1 MTVALTSNDWAA
13 PAGSQRDARRNAA
26 FRAAR
31 RHTVVVR
38 LLRKAI
44 PITAVVA
51 VVALIVT
58 PFLDPLRRIANV
70 SVAAVGISNG
80 KVRMETPRLGGYRKD
95 NRPYEVIADSAYQ
108 DIRNPTQL
116 ELNILTARIQMER
129 EGWVDVNAKT
139 GFFDTQAEKLKLVD
153 DVRVKTETGYDIR
166 MRTADIDF
174 KAGTVVSK
182 EPVKVLLN
190 QTTVDADTLD
200 VKDNGRLIVFEGRV
214 RAFIAN
220 APAKMLAGPE
230 REGSTPAPEL
240 LGPRPV
246 DPASGTVAPAP
257 AASTSETRR

>member
-1 MTVALTSNDWAA
+1 MTVAMTSSDWAA
-13 PAGSQRDARRNAA
+13 PAESRRDARRNAA

-31 RHTVVVR
+31 RHTFVVR

-51 VVALIVT
+51 VVVLIVT
-58 PFLDPLRRIANV
+58 PFLNPLRKVASV

-80 KVRMETPRLGGYRKD
+80 KVKMETPRLGGYRKD
-95 NRPYEVIADSAYQ
+95 NRPYEVIADGAYQ
-108 DIRNPTQL
+108 DIRNPTQI
-116 ELNILTARIQMER
+116 ELNMVTARIQMER
-129 EGWVDVNAKT
+129 EGWVDVKAKT

-166 MRTADIDF
+166 MRKADIDF
-174 KAGTVVSK
+174 KGGTVASN
-182 EPVKVLLN
+182 EPVQVLLN

-240 LGPRPV
+240 LGPPPV
-246 DPASGTVAPAP
+246 DPVKAAP
-257 AASTSETRR
+257 AASTPETRR